1 MNLLEMLLTQKNGA
15 LIDQV
20 AGAMQLDPAQARV
33 AMEQLVPALSRG
45 ISRNAAS
52 EQGLSDLVDAL
63 SRGGHARY
71 VDQPETLARPEARD
85 EGNAILGHV
94 FGSKDV
100 SRQVASRAAA
110 SSGLDTDLV
119 KKLLPLVA
127 SAVMGAMA
135 KQGFGNAAP
144 RVDDRGLDRAPA
156 DRGTADAG
164 IGGMLTS
171 FLDAD
176 KDGSIVDD
184 LLGMAGRFMR

>member
-15 LIDQV
+15 LVDQV
-20 AGAMQLDPAQARV
+20 AGAMRLDPAQARAAV
-33 AMEQLVPALSRG
+33 EQLVPALSRG

-52 EQGLSDLVDAL
+52 EQGLSELVNAL

-71 VDQPETLARPEARD
+71 VDEPEALARPEARD

-100 SRQVASRAAA
+100 SRQVASRAAENT
-110 SSGLDTDLV
+110 GLDTDVL
-119 KKLLPLVA
+119 KKLLPVVA

-144 RVDDRGLDRAPA
+144 GADSRGLGQGQAPA
-156 DRGTADAG
+156 GTDAG

-171 FLDAD
+171 FLDSD
-176 KDGSIVDD
+176 GDGSIVDD